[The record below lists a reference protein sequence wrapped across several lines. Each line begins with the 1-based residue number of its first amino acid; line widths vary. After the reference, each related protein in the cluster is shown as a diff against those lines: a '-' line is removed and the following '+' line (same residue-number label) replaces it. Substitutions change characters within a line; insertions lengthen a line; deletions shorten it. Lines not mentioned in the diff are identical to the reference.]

1 MNYQEVFQ
9 PVFNKLGFRITKIFR
24 EGPRFYVAGGEYC
37 PSPRSGCN
45 FPSESYRP
53 PKADKGEK
61 AIFKADIEAGPRRLP
76 KARLRLQ
83 REAIF
88 LEGVDLKHAPK
99 FYAKGIHQGF
109 FWVLEEWVLGE
120 SQELGESTFLIRD
133 SFFTKQNLKYSLEF
147 LTELRRLSEVPQPE
161 FERHFGRYT
170 LADYENLIWV
180 DRDHILG
187 EALSVKVGNF
197 IKKRHSLFNKN
208 QTTITHHEICGPH
221 IFVKEA
227 CPQRLSASDGG
238 RGQMKV
244 IDWENVGWGNPVHDF
259 TELWVRSF
267 AHQDFQT
274 ELFERF
280 RALQRDKEVVPTG
293 RQVFDQLFRL
303 EVILQGIGNLNHF
316 KITRVP
322 EEKKVA
328 KEVSSFLL
336 ENIERALC

>member
-1 MNYQEVFQ
+1 MTDYRKVFQ
-9 PVFNKLGFRITKIFR
+9 PVFDKSNFTLTKTFR
-24 EGPRFYVAGGEYC
+24 EGPRFYVVGGD
-37 PSPRSGCN
+37 
-45 FPSESYRP
+45 YR
-53 PKADKGEK
+53 GEK

-88 LEGVDLKHAPK
+88 LEGVNLKHAPK
-99 FYAKGIHQGF
+99 FYAKGIHHVKSFPNSLRNSQDAHRKQINVAGEGF
-109 FWVLEEWVLGE
+109 FWILEEWVLGE

-161 FERHFGRYT
+161 FEKHFSRYT

-221 IFVKEA
+221 IFVSAKG
-227 CPQRLSASDGG
+227 RSASGG
-238 RGQMKV
+238 NGGQMKV
-244 IDWENVGWGNPVHDF
+244 IDWENVGWGNPAHDF
-259 TELWVRSF
+259 VELWVRSF

-280 RALQRDKEVVPTG
+280 WASQKDKE
-293 RQVFDQLFRL
+293 VFDQLFRL

-316 KITRVP
+316 KITEVP

-328 KEVSSFLL
+328 KEVSPFLL